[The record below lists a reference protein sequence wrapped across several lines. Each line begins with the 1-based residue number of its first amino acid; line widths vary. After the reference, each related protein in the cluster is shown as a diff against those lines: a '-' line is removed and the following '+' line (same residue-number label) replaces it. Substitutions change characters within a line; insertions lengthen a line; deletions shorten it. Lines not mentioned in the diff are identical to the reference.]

1 MGGWKRLVP
10 ACAAGVLAAL
20 LVVAVVA
27 GTSARGG
34 DASRYGPFGPQGPRM
49 REQLWI
55 VPSADPSA
63 PLRATVFRPS
73 EGRQEGSP
81 PQRRPLVV
89 INHGTSEQTRY
100 STAMPVFYWLSRWF
114 VERGYV
120 VLLPQRRG
128 HGATGGSLIEAVG
141 DCSNPDHRAS
151 GTMAAADI
159 EAAVSFMAKQGFVAG
174 NDIIVAGIS
183 TGGWASLAL
192 SSRNPPGVRAVVNF
206 AGGRGAHAY
215 GRRNAVC
222 GEDSLVEAA
231 GRFGKTARAPALWL
245 YSENDS
251 YFGPELARRMHSAWT
266 DAGGKGE
273 ISILPPH
280 GTEGHGLVDDQ
291 TGWRLWGAALDRFLA
306 QNAAPRPQIEDA
318 KTAIGG
324 PAALLSSALK
334 WVGRPDTTST
344 LSAAH

>member
-141 DCSNPDHRAS
+141 EAGFRRGERHHCRGDQHGWLGVARTLVPQSAGRARR
-151 GTMAAADI
+151 GQLCRGPGRPRLRAAQCRLRRRQPGRSRRTVREDRPGACP
-159 EAAVSFMAKQGFVAG
+159 
-174 NDIIVAGIS
+174 
-183 TGGWASLAL
+183 LAL
-192 SSRNPPGVRAVVNF
+192 LR
-206 AGGRGAHAY
+206 
-215 GRRNAVC
+215 
-222 GEDSLVEAA
+222 E
-231 GRFGKTARAPALWL
+231 
-245 YSENDS
+245 
-251 YFGPELARRMHSAWT
+251 
-266 DAGGKGE
+266 
-273 ISILPPH
+273 
-280 GTEGHGLVDDQ
+280 
-291 TGWRLWGAALDRFLA
+291 
-306 QNAAPRPQIEDA
+306 
-318 KTAIGG
+318 
-324 PAALLSSALK
+324 
-334 WVGRPDTTST
+334 
-344 LSAAH
+344 